1 MTSSFTKI
9 APDDLTRFKQG
20 SEDALERVFR
30 EEYDTLLGIART
42 ELTEAEAAPRLVE
55 SAMYAAW
62 RQRDQF
68 LSPGDL
74 EFFLRDTIH
83 KDAVRENGRRAAMHR
98 FHEHEGTAA
107 GAPHRA
113 MPRQPESVDDAWREF
128 ASVLH
133 APAADSE
140 EAAHLR
146 HDQSRHGAAAHV
158 AHVADERGGVSAVLM
173 AAIALVVV
181 AVIVFGVR
189 TLSARDVNGRIDSA
203 LASAETRDVATQFG
217 RRANVNLAD
226 GSRVAIGPDTHLRI
240 PPRFGE
246 SLRAVGLQGTASFT
260 VGEGDSRPFHVRAGP
275 ARLTASG
282 TRFDVSAFAN
292 EPMLIR
298 VQEGLVTL
306 SVGDSVKSLTAGDAI
321 AVAPDGAISAPSEQ
335 ELAEML
341 SWTDGQFAAMDR
353 PMRDLPAMLQRWYG
367 VQVLVADSA
376 LVDRRVT
383 VRAPLDS
390 MSVLI
395 GELERAGRAKYSMRG
410 ENRIFRDAAGR
421 TP

>member
-98 FHEHEGTAA
+98 FHEHEGSAT
-107 GAPHRA
+107 PHRTV
-113 MPRQPESVDDAWREF
+113 PRGPDSVDDAWREF
-128 ASVLH
+128 SSVLH
-133 APAADSE
+133 APTADQ
-140 EAAHLR
+140 EAVAHVR
-146 HDQSRHGAAAHV
+146 PDQSRHGAATHV

-173 AAIALVVV
+173 AAIAMVVVV
-181 AVIVFGVR
+181 AIVFGVR
-189 TLSARDVNGRIDSA
+189 TLSARDINGRIDSA

-226 GSRVAIGPDTHLRI
+226 GSRVSIGPDSHLRI

-260 VGEGDSRPFHVRAGP
+260 VGRGDSRPFHVRAGP
-275 ARLTASG
+275 ARLTATG

-292 EPMLIR
+292 EPVLVR

-306 SVGDSVKSLTAGDAI
+306 SVGDSVKSLTAGDAV
-321 AVAPDGAISAPSEQ
+321 AVAPDGALSAPSDQ
-335 ELAEML
+335 QLAEML
-341 SWTDGQFAAMDR
+341 SWTDGRFAAVDR

-376 LVDRRVT
+376 LVDRRVS

-395 GELERAGRAKYSMRG
+395 AEVERAGQAKYSMRG
-410 ENRIFRDAAGR
+410 ESRIFRDAAGGR
-421 TP
+421 R